1 VLWLNPSNYNTF
13 PPGLI
18 EALAHHNSGVVF
30 NEDAEDSI
38 QTRLRKQMQ
47 ADALQPVKNDDL
59 GDEEECL
66 STIPGKTPAKQE
78 SSVPTENQK
87 FSLETLEEATQFL
100 RLQASFLN

>member
-1 VLWLNPSNYNTF
+1 MLWLNPSNYNTF

-18 EALAHHNSGVVF
+18 EALAHHSSGVVF

-59 GDEEECL
+59 GDEEESL
-66 STIPGKTPAKQE
+66 STIPAKE
-78 SSVPTENQK
+78 KSSVPTENQE
-87 FSLETLEEATQFL
+87 FLLDTLEEATQFL
-100 RLQASFLN
+100 RLQVRFLN